1 MKFSILNKFF
11 PDLNLKILS
20 AFLLSSILIAV
31 IFYFGYQQIFNSDS
45 ASDQENIQIIPVKRG
60 DLVNSISI
68 NGSLAY
74 PNKENLN
81 FGSNGVLS
89 AILVEPG
96 DRVTKGQILAV
107 LSDSD
112 IAQLQKEVAQKQVD
126 LNDAKDALDLA
137 KEPNSQIDLDA
148 AKLNIENARE
158 SLRLVLVQADL
169 EFVQAQQAVTNSII
183 QLSVAQQN
191 IKDYETNF
199 ESDLSDAEM
208 QITNLKVLIDTSY
221 QEWLEYSRGPIEEI
235 EDAETEINTIFKN
248 LTRARSDL
256 SDAIVNKD
264 LKKTELD
271 YKKRDLVNIEK
282 LWVNNLDS
290 AKETLTE
297 KEVEYKNVFLK
308 WLGISELSEV
318 DYKSNPEN
326 LLSQWGINLDEVYD
340 WRNHESELKLIGKG
354 GAVSDKNA
362 TVFNELIVYNWL
374 KFYPGSVEA
383 SCDSTSSSTS
393 NTNGKF
399 CIRNEMDLAWDN
411 LSAAQSDLEDK
422 SFDKQDAILNANKAI
437 ETARVNYNNSL
448 EAIEDAKE
456 NVDSLNS
463 DMSIAYDNLKDLKS
477 SPDRNQIL
485 KLRNVWQ
492 NYKTMLVVASNELE
506 KLKNI
511 DSETEK
517 TNLIHALSIIQVNLK
532 EDQKTLDDLSS
543 TTDKFSSVTLAQ
555 IDLAKSQLAD
565 SIESLA
571 ALNEVDQSQIE
582 LKEAEVKAKEAL
594 LNEALTALSL
604 SIIKAPW
611 DGLISSVSE
620 NLGKQVGVNSGIIE
634 IIDTSAINF
643 EGTIDEVDVLFM
655 QIGRE
660 TIITLDSLP
669 GQILSGEI
677 SQVSSIATTQQGVV
691 TYDISISLDS
701 ISGVELRGG
710 LSAVAEIV
718 LKESRDSLLVPIQAL
733 YGSVQQPTVK
743 LVRNDEIV
751 EVPVELGIS
760 DEFWTVVTKGL
771 SDGDQIAMEV
781 KEASTT
787 SMWGGR
793 GGGAQ
798 FRRAATTPSK
808 PPATK

>member
-1 MKFSILNKFF
+1 MKLSILNKLF

-89 AILVEPG
+89 EILVEPG

-235 EDAETEINTIFKN
+235 EDTETEINTIFKN

-308 WLGISELSEV
+308 WLGISEV

-326 LLSQWGINLDEVYD
+326 LLSQW
-340 WRNHESELKLIGKG
+340 
-354 GAVSDKNA
+354 
-362 TVFNELIVYNWL
+362 
-374 KFYPGSVEA
+374 
-383 SCDSTSSSTS
+383 
-393 NTNGKF
+393 
-399 CIRNEMDLAWDN
+399 
-411 LSAAQSDLEDK
+411 
-422 SFDKQDAILNANKAI
+422 
-437 ETARVNYNNSL
+437 
-448 EAIEDAKE
+448 
-456 NVDSLNS
+456 
-463 DMSIAYDNLKDLKS
+463 
-477 SPDRNQIL
+477 
-485 KLRNVWQ
+485 
-492 NYKTMLVVASNELE
+492 
-506 KLKNI
+506 
-511 DSETEK
+511 
-517 TNLIHALSIIQVNLK
+517 
-532 EDQKTLDDLSS
+532 
-543 TTDKFSSVTLAQ
+543 
-555 IDLAKSQLAD
+555 
-565 SIESLA
+565 
-571 ALNEVDQSQIE
+571 
-582 LKEAEVKAKEAL
+582 
-594 LNEALTALSL
+594 
-604 SIIKAPW
+604 
-611 DGLISSVSE
+611 
-620 NLGKQVGVNSGIIE
+620 
-634 IIDTSAINF
+634 
-643 EGTIDEVDVLFM
+643 
-655 QIGRE
+655 
-660 TIITLDSLP
+660 
-669 GQILSGEI
+669 
-677 SQVSSIATTQQGVV
+677 
-691 TYDISISLDS
+691 
-701 ISGVELRGG
+701 
-710 LSAVAEIV
+710 
-718 LKESRDSLLVPIQAL
+718 
-733 YGSVQQPTVK
+733 
-743 LVRNDEIV
+743 
-751 EVPVELGIS
+751 
-760 DEFWTVVTKGL
+760 
-771 SDGDQIAMEV
+771 
-781 KEASTT
+781 
-787 SMWGGR
+787 
-793 GGGAQ
+793 
-798 FRRAATTPSK
+798 
-808 PPATK
+808 